1 MGGIGKST
9 LAAQIAARVNR
20 IQSGRVVNAISGE
33 VSAASFAA
41 GSAEADFII
50 CDNFDDN
57 LSRQAGRWTV
67 RDPALAHLLASWTG
81 KLLITCRQPFTLGEP
96 AGRLAFRRL
105 GPLTRSGAAELT
117 TSLPALRLLDA
128 AERDQVWRLTAG
140 HPLAI
145 EYLDRLMAR
154 GERYADV
161 AAAIEAAIKARTG
174 QPLPR
179 TEPTE
184 LSEDTAE
191 QVACAAGDQMFGEL
205 FDRLGTGARSLLV
218 RASVF
223 RMPVAAEALAARPGP
238 IAECEAAGLLTIGA
252 GHELAVHRW
261 TAGELHGRLAGAD
274 LSGQVVTA
282 HRQAAGYW
290 LSRAASVQSQHAELE
305 AAYHQRRAA
314 ELTREAEPPAIRGFR
329 SAASLR
335 RRKIV
340 RYGVVG
346 ALTALTVVLAAEAGR
361 ALWTPHLASAESA
374 AAPASPVT
382 GATAARDRAAAWVA
396 GQVSAG
402 AILACD
408 PAMCAAL
415 AQHGIAAGNLLVL
428 RSGAADPLGSEVV
441 LATASVRSI
450 FGARLASVYAPE
462 LLASFGTGAAR
473 VDVRIVAPDGAA
485 AYQAAL
491 AADVKAR
498 EAAGAQL
505 LRDSRITLTPSAR
518 AELAA
523 GQVDAR
529 LLITL
534 AALAASEAV
543 QVSGFSDGA
552 PGASAGLPLRTA
564 ELSAPTADARAM
576 LAFVRA
582 QRSPY
587 LPANTAMTAGAD
599 GEAVLTVGFAA
610 PAPLGLLQAR
620 N

>member
-9 LAAQIAARVNR
+9 LAAQIAARVSR

-41 GSAEADFII
+41 GPAETNFII
-50 CDNFDDN
+50 LDNFDDN

-81 KLLITCRQPFTLGEP
+81 KLLITCRQPFTLGESP
-96 AGRLAFRRL
+96 GRLAFRHL
-105 GPLTRSGAAELT
+105 GPLTRSGAAELV
-117 TSLPALRLLDA
+117 TSLPALRLLDD
-128 AERDQVWRLTAG
+128 AERDQAWRLTAG

-184 LSEDTAE
+184 LSGATAE
-191 QVACAAGDQMFGEL
+191 LVACAAGDQMFGEL

-223 RMPVAAEALAARPGP
+223 RMPVAAEALAARPGH
-238 IAECEAAGLLTIGA
+238 IAVCEAACLLTVGA

-261 TAGELHGRLAGAD
+261 TAGELHGRLAEAN
-274 LSGQVVTA
+274 LSDQVVTA

-290 LSRAASVQSQHAELE
+290 LSRAASVPSQHAELE

-314 ELTREAEPPAIRGFR
+314 GLTREPEPLAIRGFR
-329 SAASLR
+329 SAARLR

-340 RYGVVG
+340 RYGVASAVA
-346 ALTALTVVLAAEAGR
+346 ALAVLLAAEAGR
-361 ALWTPHLASAESA
+361 ALWAPHLAAAKSA
-374 AAPASPVT
+374 AGPASLVT
-382 GATAARDRAAAWVA
+382 GATVARDRAAAWVA

-428 RSGAADPLGSEVV
+428 RSGAADPLGSDLV
-441 LATASVRSI
+441 LATASVRGI

-462 LLASFGTGAAR
+462 LLARFGTGAVR
-473 VDVRIVAPDGAA
+473 VDVRIVAPEGAA

-505 LRDSRITLTPSAR
+505 LRDSRITLP
-518 AELAA
+518 
-523 GQVDAR
+523 
-529 LLITL
+529 
-534 AALAASEAV
+534 
-543 QVSGFSDGA
+543 
-552 PGASAGLPLRTA
+552 
-564 ELSAPTADARAM
+564 
-576 LAFVRA
+576 
-582 QRSPY
+582 
-587 LPANTAMTAGAD
+587 
-599 GEAVLTVGFAA
+599 
-610 PAPLGLLQAR
+610 
-620 N
+620 